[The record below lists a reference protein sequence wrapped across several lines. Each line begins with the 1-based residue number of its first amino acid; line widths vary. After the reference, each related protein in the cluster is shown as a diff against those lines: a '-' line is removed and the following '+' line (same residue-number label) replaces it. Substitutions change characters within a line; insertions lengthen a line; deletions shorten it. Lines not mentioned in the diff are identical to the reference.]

1 MAPKGKKKKKSSKA
15 KKEPGDEEE
24 KKPEEEAPEY
34 QDPKLAFPEVEI
46 EIKLATPPIDELS
59 KQKLMSKLTFDIA
72 LNYKLR
78 TSTRLATILQYIIDS
93 HDGAIKAQD
102 ITMCLDHYHN

>member
-15 KKEPGDEEE
+15 KKEGGEEEE

-46 EIKLATPPIDELS
+46 EIKLATPPIEELS
-59 KQKLMSKLTFDIA
+59 KKHLCNVIGIIA

-93 HDGAIKAQD
+93 HDGAVKAQD

>member
-15 KKEPGDEEE
+15 KKEPGEEEE

-34 QDPKLAFPEVEI
+34 QDPKLAFPEVDI
-46 EIKLATPPIDELS
+46 EIKLATPPIEELS
-59 KQKLMSKLTFDIA
+59 KNLMHIKPLCKA

-93 HDGAIKAQD
+93 HDGAIKAED